1 MAGTRL
7 AVQTMVIVF
16 LSGLV
21 WFSVY
26 HGFCRSTC
34 KKGSLTKDLPL
45 VPGLDEVGTA
55 GGLFNVNGNGAAAV
69 VRAQWWEDALCHPIR
84 AIAQDGSSFGGYGS
98 DGEMTPSP
106 TAAKGSIESYSDSKS
121 ESSDDDQDDNDS
133 EDLWSLVGLK
143 MTLVVENA
151 TGLPQWIDLIS
162 RDLQNNNGDEES
174 SPSTFSTLLSLNP
187 MDLEIIPPL
196 PSFLEKDDPGT
207 ILWSHYNNNN
217 KDRIKSSLSP
227 PQERLIVY
235 IPTSLGLPEE
245 EETIEWKAYGT
256 KSGQEMVTT
265 TTTTTTLVLPSV
277 SPEQGTPGSRLLLQP
292 LVEDWMAR
300 SILAQQQQRKQ
311 EKHNKRHF
319 NRHDDTNHDHVPTT
333 TPSKAAQSQPKTR
346 LTREFPIEHFMA
358 VLMPLLFPLILP
370 FLVSWVKEYKRYK
383 ELTASKKK
391 NKAANAKASA
401 AEAKATP
408 FPAKT
413 KAE

>member
-34 KKGSLTKDLPL
+34 KKGNLTKDLPL
-45 VPGLDEVGTA
+45 VPGL
-55 GGLFNVNGNGAAAV
+55 FNGNANDNGNGNGAAAV
-69 VRAQWWEDALCHPIR
+69 VRAQWWEDALCHPIW
-84 AIAQDGSSFGGYGS
+84 AIAQDGFFTGGGYGS
-98 DGEMTPSP
+98 DGGIMN
-106 TAAKGSIESYSDSKS
+106 DQ
-121 ESSDDDQDDNDS
+121 DDDDDNDS
-133 EDLWSLVGLK
+133 EDLWSVVELK
-143 MTLVVENA
+143 MTLAIENA
-151 TGLPQWIDLIS
+151 TQLPQWIDLVS
-162 RDLQNNNGDEES
+162 RDFRKNNGDDES
-174 SPSTFSTLLSLNP
+174 VSPSTFSTMLSLNP
-187 MDLEIIPPL
+187 MDLEILPPS
-196 PSFLEKDDPGT
+196 PFFLEKDEPAAT
-207 ILWSHYNNNN
+207 FWSHYSNNNN
-217 KDRIKSSLSP
+217 KARKESSLSP

-235 IPTSLGLPEE
+235 IPASLGLPEE
-245 EETIEWKAYGT
+245 EETIKWKAYGT
-256 KSGQEMVTT
+256 TSGREMTT

-277 SPEQGTPGSRLLLQP
+277 SPEQGTVGSRLLLQP

-311 EKHNKRHF
+311 EKKNKRHF
-319 NRHDDTNHDHVPTT
+319 NRHNDANHKYI
-333 TPSKAAQSQPKTR
+333 PSKAPSTVGQSRPKTR

-370 FLVSWVKEYKRYK
+370 FLVSWIKEYKRHK

-408 FPAKT
+408 IPATTNT
-413 KAE
+413 K